1 MNGTKFEAGRW
12 LPNRGLSRVRL
23 LPLPSEGSTLS
34 VSKANRSREEAGRA
48 RGAWGSHLS
57 TPPAARHVQRRGA
70 TTASALPAAFY
81 CVRPSESPSC
91 RMQAE
96 TVQVTA
102 QQTKIHQPRRAQSEG
117 RSRKFRSLDAVPVVM
132 LSLNA
137 AVSCRILGTCM
148 DHETWA
154 SKAQLAEKFASHGTS
169 GSCQSPLWIASML
182 PQGRRRRSRSR
193 SRSSRP
199 RWDRGAL

>member
-1 MNGTKFEAGRW
+1 MARSLRPDVGFRTEAFPASACFPSLRRAALSASPKPIGAGRR
-12 LPNRGLSRVRL
+12 LGGPGELGGPTSQPHLRRGTCRDV
-23 LPLPSEGSTLS
+23 
-34 VSKANRSREEAGRA
+34 
-48 RGAWGSHLS
+48 
-57 TPPAARHVQRRGA
+57 GA

-102 QQTKIHQPRRAQSEG
+102 QQTKIHQPRRAQSEVQ
-117 RSRKFRSLDAVPVVM
+117 KFRCRPCCHVESECGSVVP
-132 LSLNA
+132 NP
-137 AVSCRILGTCM
+137 GTCM